1 MKDVLAI
8 DVGGTAIKA
17 ARVAADGSVL
27 EERTVPT
34 PSADGA
40 QVVEAIAQ
48 VVATMRGPDT
58 GAVGVVVPGVVE
70 DGVAIFAANVAW
82 RDLPLR
88 ARLAEMTGLPVA
100 VGHDVTA
107 AALAECSD
115 RDGLFVSL
123 GTGIASADVVAG
135 VVARGATGRA
145 GELGHVPVWPDGEL
159 CRCGQRGCLEAYA
172 SAAAI
177 ARRYEQRTNN
187 QLSTQEIVERLRSD
201 PDAAGVWTQ
210 AVEALAIALA
220 HEVLVRDPV
229 RIVLGGGLAAAGD
242 ALVVPLRAALAG
254 RLTFRPAPE
263 VTTARLGS
271 FAGRAGAAAL
281 AMQIAAPHREGC
293 TA

>member
-82 RDLPLR
+82 RDLPVR

-135 VVARGATGRA
+135 VVARGATGRV

-187 QLSTQEIVERLRSD
+187 QLSTREIVERLRTD

-220 HEVLVRDPV
+220 HEVLVRDSV

-254 RLTFRPAPE
+254 RLTFRPAPD

>member
-1 MKDVLAI
+1 MTDVLAV

-27 EERTVPT
+27 EELTVPT

-40 QVVEAIAQ
+40 QVVDAIAQ
-48 VVATMRGPDT
+48 VVATMRTPET
-58 GAVGVVVPGVVE
+58 TAVGVVVPGLVE
-70 DGVAIFAANVAW
+70 DGVALFAANVDW
-82 RDLPLR
+82 RDLPVR
-88 ARLAEMTGLPVA
+88 ARLAELTGLPVA

-177 ARRYEQRTNN
+177 ARRYEQRAKNP
-187 QLSTQEIVERLRSD
+187 LSAQEIVQRLATD
-201 PDAAGVWTQ
+201 PQAAAVWAE

-242 ALVVPLRAALAG
+242 ALVAPLRVALAA
-254 RLTFRPAPE
+254 RLTFRPVPE

-281 AMQIAAPHREGC
+281 AKQIAAPRREGC